1 MRTYKKTGL
10 VVATLAVMSVSS
22 CTKSSGNPVA
32 HTGLTGAIAKM
43 LGGDPTQPKVQYVP
57 DMADAPT
64 MKPQENYLEPPEGSV
79 STTAIL
85 YPATA
90 EESEK
95 NYKNPLPNESQVVAL
110 GEKTYNTFCITCHG
124 AEAKGDGIITDLY
137 PRPPDLTADIYK
149 KREDGFFFHRIT
161 FGANI
166 MPGYG
171 HAIMPHERW
180 ATVHYLRKLQGVTK

>member
-1 MRTYKKTGL
+1 MKILLKTGMIVT
-10 VVATLAVMSVSS
+10 VVVGTQFSS
-22 CTKSSGNPVA
+22 CTKSGSNPVA
-32 HTGLTGAIAKM
+32 HNGLTGTIAKM

-64 MKPQENYLEPPEGSV
+64 MKPQENYLDPPEGAV
-79 STTAIL
+79 STNAIL

-90 EESEK
+90 EEAEK
-95 NYKNPLPNESQVVAL
+95 NLQNPLPNEPQVVAL
-110 GEKTYNTFCITCHG
+110 GEKTYNTFCIPCHG
-124 AEAKGDGIITDLY
+124 AEAKGDGSITDLY
-137 PRPPDLTADIYK
+137 PRPPDLTTEIYQ
-149 KREDGFFFHRIT
+149 KRADGFFFHRIT

-180 ATVHYLRKLQGVTK
+180 AAVHYLRKLQGVTK

>member
-1 MRTYKKTGL
+1 MKILLKTGMIVT
-10 VVATLAVMSVSS
+10 VVFGAQVSS
-22 CTKSSGNPVA
+22 CTKSGSNPVA
-32 HTGLTGAIAKM
+32 HNGLTGTIAKM

-64 MKPQENYLEPPEGSV
+64 MKPQENYLDPPEGAV
-79 STTAIL
+79 STNAIL

-90 EESEK
+90 EEAEK
-95 NYKNPLPNESQVVAL
+95 NLQNPLPNEPQVVAL

-124 AEAKGDGIITDLY
+124 AEAKGDGAITDLY
-137 PRPPDLTADIYK
+137 PRPPDLTTEIYQ
-149 KREDGFFFHRIT
+149 KRADGFYFHRIT

-180 ATVHYLRKLQGVTK
+180 AAVHYLRKLQGVTK

>member
-1 MRTYKKTGL
+1 
-10 VVATLAVMSVSS
+10 
-22 CTKSSGNPVA
+22 
-32 HTGLTGAIAKM
+32 LTGTIAKM

-64 MKPQENYLEPPEGSV
+64 MKPQENYLDPPEGAV
-79 STTAIL
+79 STNAIL

-90 EESEK
+90 EEAEK
-95 NYKNPLPNESQVVAL
+95 NLQNPLPNEPQVVAL

-124 AEAKGDGIITDLY
+124 AEAKGDGAITDLY
-137 PRPPDLTADIYK
+137 PRPPDLTTEIYQ
-149 KREDGFFFHRIT
+149 KRADGFYFHRIT

-180 ATVHYLRKLQGVTK
+180 AAVHYLRKLQGVTK